1 MTNIKKTQSGNS
13 VYTTL
18 SIKEVA
24 CAYFPEYKAT
34 SAIRCFRREFER
46 DEVMTRKRLEAGFG
60 PLKRFLLPRE
70 VEILVETWG
79 EIEI

>member
-1 MTNIKKTQSGNS
+1 MNNLTKNQSKTV

-46 DEVMTRKRLEAGFG
+46 DEEITRKRKEAGFG